1 MQTKKRKKLQ
11 EWGSG
16 RPTVGQIS
24 RESRNRKRRREER
37 SIDVFESNKTNN
49 KILKFEIKINIKPE
63 IKMYSNI

>member
-1 MQTKKRKKLQ
+1 MGSWKTDSGTNIKGIKKQKK
-11 EWGSG
+11 
-16 RPTVGQIS
+16 
-24 RESRNRKRRREER
+24 RREEG